1 MKNVSINTATVL
13 PIQKQWLSKREVK
26 NYLDVSDEWI
36 EEYLYVDLNPVAV
49 GRKYFFNLSELN
61 KWMEKHRAFKKK

>member
-1 MKNVSINTATVL
+1 MKNISINMATVL

-26 NYLDVSDEWI
+26 SYLDVSDEWI